1 MTVNYPITGTM
12 IVFSFIPKAIHLPIV
27 YSMAVTNIL
36 LYVVVVVD
44 YMYILTITQQ
54 HL

>member
-36 LYVVVVVD
+36 LYVVVVD